1 MVGTNTGMARAL
13 EQPGS
18 GALSLKEF
26 HQTMVTVRTSLF
38 SEKEIGELKGYL
50 LDENGAVPSRKAIS
64 DLFNLTRDLVNKMAY
79 QIRQSQGERAKAH
92 MALMEKEDELSRL
105 KAELERLREE
115 NRQLAA
121 ATGADVSPGLT

>member
-1 MVGTNTGMARAL
+1 MVGANTGMARAL

-50 LDENGAVPSRKAIS
+50 LNENGAIPSRKAIG
-64 DLFNLTRDLVNKMAY
+64 DLFNLSRDLVQKMAY
-79 QIRQSQGERAKAH
+79 QVREAKGEWTKVKFQGKTGYIKSD
-92 MALMEKEDELSRL
+92 LL
-105 KAELERLREE
+105 K
-115 NRQLAA
+115 
-121 ATGADVSPGLT
+121 TVK